1 MIIKTKNKNKYIL
14 DNKIYIRDFTND
26 SCIPVDLNELAN
38 SNDQDIFI
46 ENEMNNFSKKYPE
59 FEMSNYEKI
68 IIINSGFDFK
78 NKQTI
83 LSKVDKKVCII
94 AVNDTLNNWTLLN
107 KISGVDRSI
116 NYYVVNNPYEECINF
131 LPKNHNY
138 YPKCIASTRTN
149 SDFLKLYKGNK
160 YLYNPTPNINYSG
173 LYNFENKIDDYRN
186 SICASL
192 DLSFKFNVSKIFLFC
207 CDESFDTARP
217 GSISIEDNL
226 HCYPQQLISNMII
239 GHMCYW
245 LKNKKIE
252 IYNYSN
258 GGIINNTIHLK
269 NDDEF
274 LNELSN

>member
-38 SNDQDIFI
+38 SIDQDIFI
-46 ENEMNNFSKKYPE
+46 EYEMNNFLKKYSE
-59 FEMSNYEKI
+59 FEISNYEKI
-68 IIINSGFDFK
+68 IIVNSGFDFK

-94 AVNDTLNNWTLLN
+94 AVNDTLSNWTLLN

-149 SDFLKLYKGNK
+149 SDFLKFYF
-160 YLYNPTPNINYSG
+160 I
-173 LYNFENKIDDYRN
+173 
-186 SICASL
+186 
-192 DLSFKFNVSKIFLFC
+192 
-207 CDESFDTARP
+207 
-217 GSISIEDNL
+217 
-226 HCYPQQLISNMII
+226 
-239 GHMCYW
+239 
-245 LKNKKIE
+245 
-252 IYNYSN
+252 
-258 GGIINNTIHLK
+258 
-269 NDDEF
+269 
-274 LNELSN
+274 